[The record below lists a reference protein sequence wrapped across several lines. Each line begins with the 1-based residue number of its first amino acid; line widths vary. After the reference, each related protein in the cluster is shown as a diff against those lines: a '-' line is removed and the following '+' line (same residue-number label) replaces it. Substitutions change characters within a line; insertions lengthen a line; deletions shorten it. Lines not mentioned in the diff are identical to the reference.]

1 MRKYLLLL
9 WSLLATAGIA
19 SAQALFNVLSPSAG
33 ATTTGCQT
41 LKVKYEKLPG
51 ATDQQRIEI
60 SFNNGRTYFDV
71 AQKTSGTAIVD
82 SVDIAVPNR
91 PTQTARIRV
100 RDLSGGTA
108 TAGVSAGTFAILP
121 SASVPPFFV
130 TAPVG
135 VQTFPVASTQRITW
149 SGPAD
154 RSYTLSYSFSTT
166 SGFQDIA
173 TVSGRN
179 FYDWNI
185 PAQSSRLYLRVT
197 DAAEPC
203 RVAFS
208 DTLFRSSAT
217 VPGIGLTNFNGGE
230 VVDAGSPF
238 VIRWST
244 NGISA
249 DSLVLSFSADN
260 GANWQVLSDS
270 IPRTGSYAWTVPPI
284 STTQALFRIAVR
296 GNPALND
303 VSNSPFSI
311 RTSTITLASQT
322 IAGPLTGCQDLTVN
336 WSAVATSGFYKII
349 VSPNAGQTWYPASG
363 TLAFGATGSFSKTI
377 KVPSLN
383 SSTCLLAVIDPF
395 VNSNRDTTN
404 SFFTV
409 SSATPLLSL
418 TFPTGGQTLAPGTN
432 ATITWTTAGTVPN
445 VDVLYTPDAGQNWLP
460 IATNVSNTGSRVW
473 AIPAGLSGASFLV
486 RVQASGDTCL
496 ASQSNPLTLSN
507 NVNAGVVDVL
517 FPNGGEVLTA
527 GQTQTIRWQAANLS
541 AGNQVS
547 IELSTDGGSTY
558 GPVATV
564 ANTGSYDWTVPNQA
578 TSTARV
584 RIADAGNGAVKD
596 SSAGTFQILANQ
608 PPTASAGPNLT
619 IRLPANSVTI
629 IGTGADPEGQ
639 ALTFSWQVASGPTQP
654 NLTNANL
661 RIVTAFPLVQ
671 GTYVFR
677 LTVTDPFGA
686 FATSDVRVSVLP
698 DTGTPRTAW
707 RWVRSAGGAGVDRA
721 NKVAIDAQGNTYV
734 AGGFSGTARFGNLTL
749 ASAGAM
755 DGFVAKY
762 DTAGNL
768 LWANRF
774 GSPADDEALGLAVGP
789 DGTVYMSGFFNG
801 TINVGGNALTSR
813 GIQDIIVA
821 ALSPAGQWAWV
832 RSAGS
837 PGEDQGLALTVW
849 NDALFMGGFIRGN
862 ATFGTQT
869 GTAIGERDAFLAR
882 YALDGTAIWVRVVG
896 STTRDAGL
904 GITAFGLGPQN
915 GVVLCGSVSGPVT
928 INNVT
933 YPAAGGTDA
942 FTAAYLFGG
951 SFVGFRRFGGP
962 GNDAANAVAIG
973 TDPAQGEGF
982 LRTYAVGTFQNTMNI
997 PQGPELTSAGLS
1009 DAFLVGF
1016 DLSGNTAVARRWG
1029 STNNDFA
1036 SDIALASDKIWVTG
1050 GVQGRQTAALSTAPR
1065 AFGSTDIFVSRHS
1078 FNGTM
1083 LQFLQAGGQGT
1094 EAGRTVAAGP
1104 GGSASVGG
1112 FFRQSSRFG
1121 PFELGEFGQGDACVG
1136 RIGNA
1141 PLLNF
1146 REGDEAFFRP
1156 AAASARLLPNPA
1168 AAGSQVTLEVVA
1180 FAAESREAALSVL
1193 DMAGRVVSRHPVQL
1207 DGLQV
1212 STPFAAPAQPGVYI
1226 IRLEAAGQPAVTQ
1239 RLTVQ

>member
-1 MRKYLLLL
+1 MKKYLLLL
-9 WSLLATAGIA
+9 WGLMATAGMA
-19 SAQALFNVLSPSAG
+19 SGQALFNVLSPTAG
-33 ATTTGCQT
+33 ATATGCQT
-41 LKVKYEKLPG
+41 LRVKYEKLAG

-71 AQKTSGTAIVD
+71 AQKTSGTATVD
-82 SVDIAVPNR
+82 SVDIVVPNR
-91 PTQTARIRV
+91 PTQAARIRV

-108 TAGVSAGTFAILP
+108 TAGVSAGTFEIMPAP
-121 SASVPPFFV
+121 SVPPFFV

-154 RSYTLSYSFSTT
+154 RNYTVSYSFSTT
-166 SGFQDIA
+166 SGFQEIA

-185 PAQSSRLYLRVT
+185 PVQSSRLYIRVA

-217 VPGIGLTNFNGGE
+217 VPGIGLTTFNGGE
-230 VVDAGSPF
+230 VLNAGEAY
-238 VIRWST
+238 VVRWAT

-270 IPRTGSYAWTVPPI
+270 IPRTGSFAWTVPPVN
-284 STTQALFRIAVR
+284 TTQGLFRIAVR
-296 GNPALND
+296 GNPSLND
-303 VSNSPFSI
+303 VSNSPFTI

-322 IAGPLTGCQDLTVN
+322 IAGPLTGCQDLTVG

-349 VSPNAGQTWYPASG
+349 VSPNGGQTWYPASG

-404 SFFTV
+404 SFF
-409 SSATPLLSL
+409 SIASATPLLSL
-418 TFPTGGQTLAPGTN
+418 TFPTGGQTLVPGTN

-460 IATNVSNTGSRVW
+460 IATNIANTGSRVW

-486 RVQASGDTCL
+486 RVQATGDTCL
-496 ASQSNPLTLSN
+496 ASQSNPITLST

-517 FPNGGEVLTA
+517 FPNGGEVFTA
-527 GQTQTIRWQAANLS
+527 GQTQTIRWQAANLT

-547 IELSTDGGSTY
+547 IQLSTDGGASY
-558 GPVATV
+558 APIATV
-564 ANTGSYDWTVPNQA
+564 GNTGSYDWTIPNQP
-578 TSTARV
+578 TSTALV
-584 RIADAGNGAVKD
+584 RISDAGNGAIKD
-596 SSAGTFQILANQ
+596 SSAGVFQILANQ
-608 PPTASAGPNLT
+608 PPTANAGPGQT
-619 IRLPANSVTI
+619 IRLPANSITL

-639 ALTFSWQVASGPTQP
+639 AVRFSWQVASGPSQP
-654 NLTNANL
+654 NLTNGNL

-671 GTYVFR
+671 GTYIFR
-677 LTVTDPFGA
+677 LTVTDPLGA
-686 FATSDVRVSVLP
+686 AATSDVRVVVLP
-698 DTGTPRTAW
+698 DTGTPPTAW
-707 RWVRSAGGAGVDRA
+707 RWARSAGGTGVDRA
-721 NKVAIDAQGNTYV
+721 NKVAVDAQGNTYV
-734 AGGFSGTARFGNLTL
+734 AGGFSGTARFGGTTLT
-749 ASAGAM
+749 SAGAM

-801 TINVGGNALTSR
+801 IISVGGNTLSSR
-813 GIQDIIVA
+813 GTQDIILA
-821 ALSPAGQWAWV
+821 ALTPAGQWAWV

-837 PGEDQGLALTVW
+837 TGEDQGLALTVW

-882 YALDGTAIWVRVVG
+882 YALDGSAIWVRVVG

-904 GITAFGLGPQN
+904 GISAFGLGVQN
-915 GVVLCGSVSGPVT
+915 GVVLSGSVSGPVT

-933 YPAAGGTDA
+933 YPSAGGTDA

-982 LRTYAVGTFQNTMNI
+982 LRTYVVGTFQNTMRI

-1016 DLSGNTAVARRWG
+1016 DLSGNTSVAQRWG

-1036 SDIALASDKIWVTG
+1036 ADIALGSDKIWVTG
-1050 GVQGRQTAALSTAPR
+1050 GVQGRQTAALTTAPR

-1083 LQFLQAGGQGT
+1083 LQLLQAGGQGT
-1094 EAGRTVAAGP
+1094 EAGRTIAAGIN
-1104 GGSASVGG
+1104 GSASVGG

-1121 PFELGEFGQGDACVG
+1121 PFELGEFGQGDAFVG

-1146 REGDEAFFRP
+1146 REGDTELLQP
-1156 AAASARLLPNPA
+1156 TAAVGRLIPNPA
-1168 AAGSQVTLEVVA
+1168 IATNMVTLEVA
-1180 FAAESREAALSVL
+1180 DFAAESREATLTVL
-1193 DMAGRVVSRHPVQL
+1193 DMAGRVVSRQLVLVDGVQ
-1207 DGLQV
+1207 V
-1212 STPFAAPAQPGVYI
+1212 TAPFAPPAKAGVYI
-1226 IRLEAAGQPAVTQ
+1226 VRLEAAGQPPVTQ